1 MIEIAGTTYYMVF
14 GLYLPCFVGCLLLA
28 ACIVVLLPINR
39 FVMKRKMSFVKILGI
54 SLVLALTGAIYLF
67 KDVYFIGRQAKKL
80 CAEEGGLRIYRTVE
94 VDTIVRG
101 PFQPDLREVKRL
113 LEQGYSSI
121 EGELYN
127 PLTKLLKDESRE
139 ERLERLNRKKYRFT
153 LENGEVKKQPITEYS
168 REAMRYGPD
177 GEVKILNR
185 AIKKTTRAIKD
196 RYTGERLSEATFF
209 SIYPGKVE
217 SRIVGMSGFTFTPW
231 FCGDRGVGFREKTIQ
246 PRLNDSTANKPVRGE
261 QK

>member
-14 GLYLPCFVGCLLLA
+14 GLYLPSLVACVFLAVCLFMLLL
-28 ACIVVLLPINR
+28 IDRLFMRRRV
-39 FVMKRKMSFVKILGI
+39 SFLKTLSI
-54 SLVLALTGAIYLF
+54 SLVLALAGTIYLF
-67 KDVYFIGRQAKKL
+67 RDVYFIGQQAKKL
-80 CAEEGGLRIYRTVE
+80 CAAEGGLQIHRIAK
-94 VDTIVRG
+94 VDTSVGG
-101 PFQPDLREVKRL
+101 PFQPDLREVKKL
-113 LEQGYSSI
+113 LEKGYSSI

-139 ERLERLNRKKYRFT
+139 ERRERLNRKKYRFT
-153 LENGEVKKQPITEYS
+153 LENGEVKKQAIIEYS

-231 FCGDRGVGFREKTIQ
+231 FCGDRGVGLREKTIQ
-246 PRLNDSTANKPVRGE
+246 PRLNDSTVNKPVQGE
-261 QK
+261 RK